1 MGKGSGKRKCLV
13 PQWLYEA
20 RHDLAY
26 GLITPKGYIKIL
38 KEHEDEN
45 SETD

>member
-1 MGKGSGKRKCLV
+1 MSKGSRKRPCLV
-13 PQWLYEA
+13 PRWLYEA

-38 KEHEDEN
+38 KEHENEN
-45 SETD
+45 NKA